1 MVSPQVSGL
10 SSVKLLVIQKVSD
23 MASLS
28 WHGLQIKLNIDRQ
41 LHKIG
46 AIIAPAHLSEGTE
59 YR

>member
-10 SSVKLLVIQKVSD
+10 FSLKLLVIQKVSD
-23 MASLS
+23 IGSLS
-28 WHGLQIKLNIDRQ
+28 WHGLQVKLNIDRP

-46 AIIAPAHLSEGTE
+46 AINAPAHLSAETE